1 MASNDT
7 SCDLKLG
14 CADIK
19 QALELQFSKKYVL
32 SSYVQHNEKTS
43 KPRNNRCV
51 YKKLGQNLP
60 STVKWFH
67 EGNKKWTDPKLAT
80 MKADLNATKGL
91 LNEKPL
97 KEWHRHTR
105 FRNPAAGVLGRVRAE
120 GGNPELLT
128 QVWQ

>member
-43 KPRNNRCV
+43 KLRNNRCV
-51 YKKLGQNLP
+51 YRKLGQHLP
-60 STVKWFH
+60 ATAKWFH
-67 EGNKKWTDPKLAT
+67 QENKKWIDPQLAT
-80 MKADLNATKGL
+80 MKADLNTTKGL

-128 QVWQ
+128 QV